1 MHILVPIL
9 AHTRAHI
16 YNCISIAAPWYF
28 ICMHQSP
35 LVRNL
40 AKIFRRCNLNPPRTN
55 QAIEIQKIWNLK
67 MNLFLICCTFLV
79 SHLFVFYLE
88 SWLDTFLNELSRKMN
103 LVKIFLAHLAAL
115 SCNIEEMRDTNKNK
129 LVPNV
134 AQERRQI
141 MKFNLPILG
150 SSPAGNSIQTETH
163 KFSQTNSQPRPQIF
177 TQPLKYHC
185 VLH

>member
-1 MHILVPIL
+1 
-9 AHTRAHI
+9 
-16 YNCISIAAPWYF
+16 
-28 ICMHQSP
+28 
-35 LVRNL
+35 
-40 AKIFRRCNLNPPRTN
+40 
-55 QAIEIQKIWNLK
+55 
-67 MNLFLICCTFLV
+67 
-79 SHLFVFYLE
+79 
-88 SWLDTFLNELSRKMN
+88 MN

-185 VLH
+185 VFALSRFFLQISNGHNVLSNKIQILSLEVAPILTWILKCYLELLSSPILPH

>member
-1 MHILVPIL
+1 MP
-9 AHTRAHI
+9 
-16 YNCISIAAPWYF
+16 
-28 ICMHQSP
+28 
-35 LVRNL
+35 
-40 AKIFRRCNLNPPRTN
+40 
-55 QAIEIQKIWNLK
+55 
-67 MNLFLICCTFLV
+67 LICCPFLV

-185 VLH
+185 VLHEVLFFFKYQIGHNVLSNKIQILSLEVAPILTWILKCYLELLSSPILPY

>member
-1 MHILVPIL
+1 
-9 AHTRAHI
+9 
-16 YNCISIAAPWYF
+16 
-28 ICMHQSP
+28 
-35 LVRNL
+35 
-40 AKIFRRCNLNPPRTN
+40 
-55 QAIEIQKIWNLK
+55 

-103 LVKIFLAHLAAL
+103 LVKIFLVHLAAL

-163 KFSQTNSQPRPQIF
+163 KFSQTNSQPRPPNIYPTLRIF
-177 TQPLKYHC
+177 TLNLAFSDQWENIITSSTSNEFLLFQFFLPISNSVIEGDSNIDTDIL
-185 VLH
+185 VLS